1 MTRANKPTDVFKRI
15 NMHKGDENVCWE
27 WTGSLNRSDGRPYY
41 TVSGHRRLAYSVVL
55 ELVSGDV
62 GEGRI
67 VLHSCDNP
75 ICCNPNHLTYGTH
88 QDNMN
93 DMKERDRHGLP
104 KVVIRAILR
113 LRAEGRSQ
121 QDIADLYGV
130 SREAISAIE
139 TGRGKQP

>member
-55 ELVSGDV
+55 ELVSGDK

-121 QDIADLYGV
+121 QDITDLYGV